1 MLQAIDEYF
10 FYLVNHGLAWSV
22 LDAVMPIVT
31 HKFFGLIVFGA
42 AGVYLI
48 VRYRIDGLIA
58 FAVAAA
64 AVALSDTVG
73 YRVLKPLIGRER
85 PCVEL
90 DDVRLLVSM
99 SAAYAMPSLHAANAF
114 AFTTAVH
121 RYFPATGSLLLPIA
135 VLISFSRVYV
145 GVHWPGDVL
154 VGIIFGAVCAAVC
167 AFVEDRVSRYV
178 AARRGKD
185 YVTRRRRVNRR

>member
-31 HKFFGLIVFGA
+31 HKFFGFTVFGA
-42 AGVYLI
+42 VGIYLI
-48 VRYRIDGLIA
+48 VRYRIEGLIA

-64 AVALSDTVG
+64 AVALSDAVG

-90 DDVRLLVSM
+90 TDVRLLVSM
-99 SAAYAMPSLHAANAF
+99 TTAYAMPSLHAANAF
-114 AFTTAVH
+114 AFTTAIH
-121 RYFPATGSLLLPIA
+121 RYFPATGPVLFPIA
-135 VLISFSRVYV
+135 VLIAFSRIYV
-145 GVHWPGDVL
+145 GVHWPGDIL
-154 VGIIFGAVCAAVC
+154 VGIVFGAVCAAVC

-178 AARRGKD
+178 AARRGED
-185 YVTRRRRVNRR
+185 YVTRRRRANRR

>member
-1 MLQAIDEYF
+1 MFQAIDQYF
-10 FYLVNHGLAWSV
+10 FYVINHGLAWSV
-22 LDAVMPIVT
+22 FDAVMPIVT
-31 HKFFGLIVFGA
+31 HKFFGLAVFGGV
-42 AGVYLI
+42 GVYLI

-90 DDVRLLVSM
+90 ADVRLLVSM
-99 SAAYAMPSLHAANAF
+99 TTAYAMPSLHAANAF
-114 AFTTAVH
+114 AFTIAVH
-121 RYFPATGSLLLPIA
+121 RYFPATGSALLPVAALIA
-135 VLISFSRVYV
+135 FSRVYV

-154 VGIIFGAVCAAVC
+154 VGIVFGAICAAVC

-178 AARRGKD
+178 AARRGED
-185 YVTRRRRVNRR
+185 YTARRRRANRR